1 MEDHSGHGGH
11 GDRTHGAQRGYAPDG
26 HAAPGGLSVAANGLR
41 FEPHGT
47 RFEPGAED
55 DWTFRVVRDDGS
67 AVTDFEEAHGERS
80 HLVVVRRDLT
90 RFQHLHPTL
99 EPDGTWRAE
108 RFALPEPG
116 AYRAFLD
123 VVVDGQPTTLG
134 FDLFAPGPWDVQKRP
149 GSTREATAGEY
160 DVTLRVDE
168 PLAPGG
174 SRLAFRVER
183 DGAPVSE
190 LEEYLG
196 ARGHLVALRE
206 GDLGYLHV
214 HPEDTA
220 PDSGRVE
227 FGAQFPTPGRYRS
240 FLQTQPEGTLITTQF
255 DLAVE
260 G

>member
-1 MEDHSGHGGH
+1 MEDHPDHGGRGGHSH
-11 GDRTHGAQRGYAPDG
+11 GTTRGYAPEG
-26 HAAPGGLSVAANGLR
+26 HAAPGGLSLAANGLR
-41 FEPHGT
+41 FEPSET
-47 RFEPGAED
+47 RFDPGTAT
-55 DWTFRVVRDDGS
+55 DWTFRIVRDDGT
-67 AVTDFEEAHGERS
+67 AVTDFEQAHGERS

-90 RFQHLHPTL
+90 RFQHRHPTL

-116 AYRAFLD
+116 VYRAFVD

-134 FDLFAPGPWDVQKRP
+134 FDLFASGPWDAEARP
-149 GSTREATAGEY
+149 GSTREATAGGY
-160 DVTLRVDE
+160 DVTLRADE

-174 SRLAFRVER
+174 NRLAFRVRR

-190 LEEYLG
+190 LDEYLG
-196 ARGHLVALRE
+196 ALGHLVALRE

-227 FGAQFPTPGRYRS
+227 FGAQFPTPGRYRL
-240 FLQTQPEGTLITTQF
+240 FLQTRPHGTLITTRF
-255 DLAVE
+255 DLTVE